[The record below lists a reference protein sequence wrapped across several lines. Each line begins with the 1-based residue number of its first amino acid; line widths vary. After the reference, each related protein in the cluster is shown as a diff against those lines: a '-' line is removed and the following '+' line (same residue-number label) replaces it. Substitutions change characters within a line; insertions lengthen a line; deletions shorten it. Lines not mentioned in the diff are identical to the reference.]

1 MSSIEKLRERLNEV
15 ARLGQAAA
23 VLEWDQQCYMPSGG
37 AEARAEQSAVLQKIM
52 HEKFTSDEMGDLLE
66 ASTRE
71 LNGAPADSDDA
82 ALLRITKMDF
92 DRDTKVPTA
101 LVADQAKTTSLAHE
115 EWVKARKSNDFK
127 SFQPWLEKIVE
138 NCRKIAEYR
147 GYKDRLYDALLDP
160 FEPRMTTAEVERI
173 FGHLRPQ
180 LVDIVKKIKD
190 ADVKVDDSI
199 LHRSYPKIKQQEIC
213 EDVVKRL
220 GFDEEDG
227 RQDQAAHP
235 FCTTFANED
244 VRITTRFNDHYIP
257 DSFFSSMHEAGHAMY
272 EQGSPDKYEGTPLAG
287 GTSLG
292 FHESQSRMWE
302 NQVGRSREFIRYY
315 FPTLQAAF
323 PEALGGAQAEEFYR
337 AASKVEPS
345 LIRTDADEVTY
356 GLHIMLRFEMEQLM
370 VDGKVAFSD
379 LPELWNSKMREYLG
393 ITPDSDANGVLQD
406 VHWSSGILGYFPTY
420 QLGNLIS
427 AQLWSKMNDDM
438 PDIYS
443 NIEKGNF
450 SPILGWLREHVHQF
464 GRKYLP
470 GELIVRVTGKPV
482 DSSFYIDYL
491 NKKYG
496 EIYNF

>member
-1 MSSIEKLRERLNEV
+1 
-15 ARLGQAAA
+15 
-23 VLEWDQQCYMPSGG
+23 
-37 AEARAEQSAVLQKIM
+37 
-52 HEKFTSDEMGDLLE
+52 
-66 ASTRE
+66 
-71 LNGAPADSDDA
+71 
-82 ALLRITKMDF
+82 
-92 DRDTKVPTA
+92 
-101 LVADQAKTTSLAHE
+101 
-115 EWVKARKSNDFK
+115 
-127 SFQPWLEKIVE
+127 
-138 NCRKIAEYR
+138 
-147 GYKDRLYDALLDP
+147 
-160 FEPRMTTAEVERI
+160 MTTAEVERI

-199 LHRSYPKIKQQEIC
+199 LHRSYPKIKQHEIC